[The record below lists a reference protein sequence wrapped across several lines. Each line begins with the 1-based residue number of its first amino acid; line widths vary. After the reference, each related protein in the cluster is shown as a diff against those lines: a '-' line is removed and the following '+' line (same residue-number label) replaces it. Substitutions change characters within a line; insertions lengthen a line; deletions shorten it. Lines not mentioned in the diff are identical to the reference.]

1 MKVKDRLVTK
11 ILETGEDDN
20 DAKLNGLKELNSR
33 HNFESLDS
41 NKSNKIFLKLKAELD
56 LAYKILS

>member
-20 DAKLNGLKELNSR
+20 DAKLKGLKELNSR
-33 HNFESLDS
+33 QNFDSLDS